1 LEPLLGSGGF
11 AREPGMTERAEPGA
25 HPRVQVQ
32 DEPERWP
39 VHGRTV
45 RFTGPVF
52 STVTDLVQMPDGS
65 TAERDLVLRPGAVAA
80 LPYDQATDRIL
91 LIRQYRHPA
100 GMALW
105 ELPAGLCDVPGE
117 PPLRTA
123 ERELYE
129 EAQLR
134 ATDWRTLLRVYLSP
148 GLTDETLIIYLARG
162 LSEVEAADRHIGE
175 HEEAVLQLAGRLG
188 NPGTVAGVLAL
199 TVALAAPEGLD
210 ALASG

>member
-1 LEPLLGSGGF
+1 MS
-11 AREPGMTERAEPGA
+11 ASAEPGA
-25 HPRVQVQ
+25 DSRVAVR

-39 VHGRTV
+39 VHGHTV
-45 RFTGPVF
+45 RYTGPVF
-52 STVTDLVQMPDGS
+52 SVATDLVQMPDGS
-65 TAERDLVLRPGAVAA
+65 TTERDLVVRPGAVAA
-80 LPYDQATDRIL
+80 LPYDQETDRIL

-129 EAQLR
+129 EAHLR
-134 ATDWRTLLRVYLSP
+134 ATDWRTLVRIYLSP
-148 GLTDETLIIYLARG
+148 GLTDEMMIVYLARG
-162 LSEVEAADRHIGE
+162 ISEVAAADRHVGE
-175 HEEAVLQLAGRLG
+175 HEEAVLERVWVPRSEVVEGVLAGRLG

-199 TVALAAPEGLD
+199 TVALDTPAGLD
-210 ALASG
+210 ALTSG

>member
-1 LEPLLGSGGF
+1 VE
-11 AREPGMTERAEPGA
+11 
-25 HPRVQVQ
+25 VQ
-32 DEPERWP
+32 DQPERWP
-39 VHGRTV
+39 VHGHTV
-45 RFTGPVF
+45 RYTGPVF
-52 STVTDLVQMPDGS
+52 SVASDLVQMPDGS

-80 LPYDQATDRIL
+80 LPYDQDTDRIL

-117 PPLRTA
+117 PPQRTA

-129 EAQLR
+129 EAHLR
-134 ATDWRTLLRVYLSP
+134 STDWRTLVRIYLSP
-148 GLTDETLIIYLARG
+148 GLTDETMIVYLARG
-162 LSEVEAADRHIGE
+162 LSEVEAADRHVGV
-175 HEEAVLQLAGRLG
+175 HEEAVLQRVWVPRSEAVDGVLAGRLG

-199 TVALAAPEGLD
+199 TVALAAPGGLD

>member
-1 LEPLLGSGGF
+1 VTKGVETGADP
-11 AREPGMTERAEPGA
+11 RAEV
-25 HPRVQVQ
+25 R

-39 VHGRTV
+39 VHGRTA
-45 RFTGPVF
+45 RFTGAVF
-52 STVTDLVQMPDGS
+52 SVATDLVQMPDGS
-65 TAERDLVLRPGAVAA
+65 SAERDLVLRPGAVAV
-80 LPYDQATDRIL
+80 LPYDQNTDRIL

-129 EAQLR
+129 EAHLR
-134 ATDWRTLLRVYLSP
+134 ATDWRTLVRVYLSP
-148 GLTDETLIIYLARG
+148 GLTDETLIIYVARG
-162 LSEVEAADRHIGE
+162 LSEVEAGDRHIGV
-175 HEEAVLQLAGRLG
+175 HEEAALQRVWVPRSEVVDGVLAGRLG

-199 TVALAAPEGLD
+199 TVALDAPNGLD